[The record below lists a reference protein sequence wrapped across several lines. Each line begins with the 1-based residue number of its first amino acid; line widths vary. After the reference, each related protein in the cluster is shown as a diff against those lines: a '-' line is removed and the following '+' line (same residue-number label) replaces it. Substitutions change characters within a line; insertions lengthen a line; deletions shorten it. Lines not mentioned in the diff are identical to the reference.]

1 MLQNLNANSIDIY
14 YHFLYN
20 IFIKEFKVLKKFNE
34 IIEVFMIVKG
44 LDKIS
49 DIKKLVDDSKS
60 IVILSHEEPDGD
72 AIGSSLALY
81 NYLKMYFTDKDVFKN
96 IEIVLR
102 KMPKYFV
109 DLQGYNE
116 VKSDIE
122 GEVDL
127 AIVVDLND
135 KSRLGEL
142 AYIVDK
148 AKNIIVI
155 DHHGGEGDFG
165 EYRVIDKSSASTT
178 MVLNKIYLEITKD
191 YNIVKPS
198 KEVIESLLVG
208 VITDTSGF
216 KNANTNREVFEFIIK
231 ALEYDVDINSII
243 NDVLR

>member
-1 MLQNLNANSIDIY
+1 
-14 YHFLYN
+14 
-20 IFIKEFKVLKKFNE
+20 
-34 IIEVFMIVKG
+34 MIVKG
-44 LDKIS
+44 LDKIL

-165 EYRVIDKSSASTT
+165 EYRV
-178 MVLNKIYLEITKD
+178 EITKD